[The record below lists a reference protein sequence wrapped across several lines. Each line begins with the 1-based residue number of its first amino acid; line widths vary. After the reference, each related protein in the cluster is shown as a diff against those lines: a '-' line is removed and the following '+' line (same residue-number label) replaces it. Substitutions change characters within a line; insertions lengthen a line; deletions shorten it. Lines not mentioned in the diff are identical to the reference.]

1 MEQPTIITETP
12 SDESIHAL
20 QEELIL
26 DQWIVDLLEGR
37 EVDFWWVY

>member
-1 MEQPTIITETP
+1 MENVTTKPIVEI

-20 QEELIL
+20 QQEEL

-37 EVDFWWVY
+37 EPDFWWVY

>member
-1 MEQPTIITETP
+1 MNTEIIIKET

-20 QEELIL
+20 QQEEVL
-26 DQWIVDLLEGR
+26 DQWVIDLLEGR

>member
-1 MEQPTIITETP
+1 MNTETIIKET

-20 QEELIL
+20 QQEEVLE
-26 DQWIVDLLEGR
+26 QWVIDLLEGR